1 VIGEAMNKI
10 DLNAN
15 FRDDSAA
22 DGIAPSKL
30 YKEFPASIR
39 WAQRSFLLALAIPI
53 VFRSALRGKVR
64 WMLFAVWGASAACG
78 LFGLLMTYYAV
89 IRYPYMGLV
98 DAADG
103 DLYAKYI
110 ESKSKVLFGFLKVVG
125 LIGGVLLLI
134 APWGDGKLTP
144 GEGLL
149 LLYVVPVVG
158 FMVFLVFRY
167 SRLDHPTVAT
177 LLRCSMG
184 LGVLLFP
191 FFIPALILGSMRGKA
206 LLDQAARTLE
216 DENRFARPS

>member
-1 VIGEAMNKI
+1 MKEI
-10 DLNAN
+10 DHDATSH
-15 FRDDSAA
+15 DGSAVGDS
-22 DGIAPSKL
+22 APSKM

-78 LFGLLMTYYAV
+78 LLGLLMTYYAV

-103 DLYAKYI
+103 DLYAKYV
-110 ESKSKVLFGFLKVVG
+110 ESKSKILFGFLKVTG
-125 LIGGVLLLI
+125 LIAGVLLLV
-134 APWGDGKLTP
+134 APWLDGKLTP

-158 FMVFLVFRY
+158 FMLFLVFRY
-167 SRLDHPTVAT
+167 SRIDHPTVAT

-191 FFIPALILGSMRGKA
+191 LFIPALILGSMRGKA
-206 LLDQAARTLE
+206 LLDRATRTLE
-216 DENRFARPS
+216 DESRYARPS

>member
-1 VIGEAMNKI
+1 MKEIE
-10 DLNAN
+10 
-15 FRDDSAA
+15 RDSTSHDGSAA
-22 DGIAPSKL
+22 GDSTSSKL

-78 LFGLLMTYYAV
+78 LLGLFMTYYAV

-110 ESKSKVLFGFLKVVG
+110 ESKSKILFGFLKVAG
-125 LIGGVLLLI
+125 LIAGVLLLI
-134 APWGDGKLTP
+134 APWLDGRLTP

-191 FFIPALILGSMRGKA
+191 FFIPALMLGSMRGKA
-206 LLDQAARTLE
+206 LLDRAARTLE
-216 DENRFARPS
+216 DENRYARPS